1 MIAAALALVALG
13 LVFLFVMPW
22 VGVPVGIVGLI
33 LFVLYLAGLQEVP
46 RELYEAAAVDG
57 ASNWEQIR
65 YITLPLLRRTTTL
78 VILHT
83 GERRELTV
91 TPSELKA

>member
-33 LFVLYLAGLQEVP
+33 LFVLYLAGIG
-46 RELYEAAAVDG
+46 RRAVTKG
-57 ASNWEQIR
+57 SAR
-65 YITLPLLRRTTTL
+65 
-78 VILHT
+78 
-83 GERRELTV
+83 
-91 TPSELKA
+91 